1 MRNKTGPE
9 YITIG
14 RIVSPWGLQ
23 GHIKVAVET
32 DFPQRFTSSSQV
44 YIDNQSAVIED
55 TSWHKGQVIVKL
67 HGVDTED
74 EADELVG
81 RFIEIHCSQL
91 YSLDD
96 GEYFHFQLIDL
107 EVVTGD
113 GDAVGKISEIL
124 SIASADV
131 YVIRGD
137 NGEILIPATDEII
150 KSVDLEKGI
159 MVIEPMTGLLDLNEK
174 KTKK

>member
-131 YVIRGD
+131 YVIRDD
-137 NGEILIPATDEII
+137 NGEILIPA
-150 KSVDLEKGI
+150 
-159 MVIEPMTGLLDLNEK
+159 IEPFLVRVDRDAGQLHVNLPEGLIPEADK
-174 KTKK
+174 